1 MRSMTGFGVA
11 SIAVPGGRIAAEA
24 RSVNHRFLEVRVVL
38 PREYGRA
45 EAEVR
50 NLVRDAASRGRVEL
64 TVSRTPVSDRRGF
77 RVEVREEAARAYV
90 RALRRLKVEMK
101 LAGEVDVGA
110 IGAVPELVRVVET
123 PIDFQREIRCMHRA
137 VRQALTALVRDRRRE
152 GRHLARDM
160 QGWARAL
167 EGVVRYIESA
177 APGVVR
183 GLRDRAAAR
192 IQRLAAGASVE
203 PQRLAQEAAI
213 VAERADVTEEL
224 VRLRSH
230 LSVLKRL
237 LHTVEPVGKRIEF
250 VLQELQREVNTLGAK
265 MGDPGVA
272 TRVLDAKAAIE
283 KLREQVQNVE

>member
-45 EAEVR
+45 EGDVR
-50 NLVRDAASRGRVEL
+50 NLVRDAANRGRIEVS
-64 TVSRTPVSDRRGF
+64 VSRTPVSDRRGF

-90 RALRRLKVEMK
+90 QALRRLKVEMK
-101 LAGEVDVGA
+101 LAGEIDIGA
-110 IGAVPELVRVVET
+110 IGAVPELVRVVEA
-123 PIDFQREIRCMHRA
+123 PIDLQREIGSVRRV
-137 VRQALTALVRDRRRE
+137 VRQALAALVRDRRRE

-167 EGVVRYIESA
+167 EKLVRDIEAA
-177 APGVVR
+177 APGIVR
-183 GLRDRAAAR
+183 DLRDRAAAR

-203 PQRLAQEAAI
+203 PQRLAQEAA
-213 VAERADVTEEL
+213 VAAERADVTEEL

-230 LSVLKRL
+230 LNVLKRL
-237 LHTVEPVGKRIEF
+237 LRAADPVGKRIEF
-250 VLQELQREVNTLGAK
+250 VLQELQREINTLGAK
-265 MGDPGVA
+265 MGDPAVA
-272 TRVLDAKAAIE
+272 ARVLDAKAAIE

>member
-11 SIAVPGGRIAAEA
+11 TITVPGGRIAAEA

-45 EAEVR
+45 EADVR
-50 NLVRDAASRGRVEL
+50 NLVRDAADRGRVEL

-90 RALRRLKVEMK
+90 RALRRLKADMK
-101 LAGEVDVGA
+101 LAGEIDIGA
-110 IGAVPELVRVVET
+110 VGAVPELVRVIEA
-123 PIDFQREIRCMHRA
+123 PIDLQREIRSVHRV
-137 VRQALTALVRDRRRE
+137 VRQALAALVRDRERE

-160 QGWARAL
+160 SGWSRAL
-167 EGVVRYIESA
+167 ESVVTHIEGAAPRVVRD
-177 APGVVR
+177 
-183 GLRDRAAAR
+183 LRDRAADR
-192 IQRLAAGASVE
+192 IRRLAAGASVE

-213 VAERADVTEEL
+213 AAERADVTEEL

-237 LHTVEPVGKRIEF
+237 LRAAEPVGKRIEF

-265 MGDPGVA
+265 MGDPDVA
-272 TRVLDAKAAIE
+272 GRVLDAKAAIE